1 VRGLRVFARL
11 CGLAGAVV
19 ELVDVEA
26 DGALVVHARPAAKER
41 HRCGLCGR
49 RSARYDRGEGR
60 RRWRALDL
68 GTVRAH
74 VEAEAPR
81 VRCARHGV
89 VVARVPWA
97 RHGAWHTRHFEDQA
111 AWCASQCSRSAVC
124 RLMRVSWRAVG
135 GIIVRVVADR
145 RAQIADPLEGL
156 VRIGIDE
163 ISWRRGQRYIMGVID
178 HDSGRLVW
186 AADGRDATILGEF
199 FCLLGKQR
207 CKQIALVSCDLG
219 AWVRTALGE
228 HCPQAIVCMDPFHV
242 VQMATDALD
251 VVRREVWNEAR
262 HRKDAAGAK
271 WLKGARW
278 ALWKA
283 PERLSDR
290 QRAKLAQIQKTNRDL
305 FRAYLLKEHLR
316 AVFHQDTPQAAIG
329 LLDAWTSWAARSR
342 LASFVKLARTIR
354 RDRAAIVAT
363 LTHRL
368 SNARMEAANTTLRLI
383 TRRAFGFHSAAAL
396 IALAMLSLGG
406 LCPPLPGR
414 L

>member
-1 VRGLRVFARL
+1 MRGLRVFARL

-19 ELVDVEA
+19 ERVDLEA

-41 HRCGLCGR
+41 HRCGVCGR
-49 RSARYDRGEGR
+49 RSPRYDRGEGR

-68 GTVRAH
+68 GTLRAH
-74 VEAEAPR
+74 VEAEASR
-81 VRCARHGV
+81 VRCAEHGV

-145 RAQIADPLEGL
+145 RAQIADPLQGL

-199 FCLLGKQR
+199 FSLLGEER

-228 HCPQAIVCMDPFHV
+228 HCPHAIVCMDPFHV

-251 VVRREVWNEAR
+251 VVRRDVWNEAR
-262 HRKDAAGAK
+262 RRQDAAGAK

-283 PERLSDR
+283 PERLTDR
-290 QRAKLAQIQKTNRDL
+290 QRAKLAQIQETNRDL
-305 FRAYLLKEHLR
+305 YRAYLLKEHLR

-368 SNARMEAANTTLRLI
+368 SNARMEAANTTIRLI

-396 IALAMLSLGG
+396 TALAMLTLGG